1 MLRLTWLWRNW
12 GLNEVQPR
20 RNCDLEICSQKSL
33 FDGLNEVQFPKE
45 LRQPGHAQG
54 LAGTEASMKCSSRKN
69 CNMQYGA
76 RSAGSSPR
84 LNEVQLPKEL
94 RPVYDSTLLGQNE
107 PQ

>member
-1 MLRLTWLWRNW
+1 MKCSSPRNCDLLRLTWLWRNW

-45 LRQPGHAQG
+45 LRPACF
-54 LAGTEASMKCSSRKN
+54 AVIS
-69 CNMQYGA
+69 
-76 RSAGSSPR
+76 
-84 LNEVQLPKEL
+84 VIIW
-94 RPVYDSTLLGQNE
+94 V